1 MSFLYIKQR
10 NATIKETEIKKAV
23 SPALT
28 ERIKDLLY
36 LAGIQE
42 TGKRKTGEGDRRQ
55 ENGSQAKK
63 TGDRKMELR
72 ETILEG
78 TLEVFNRKGIKFTMD
93 DIARTL
99 NISKKTIYTVF
110 EDKNALFMDMV
121 DYLFD
126 SIKESEQQVLTDES
140 LGTLEKIKKILGVM
154 PEGYKNVDFRQ
165 LYMLKDKYPA
175 IYQRVEER
183 LETGWE
189 STISLLEQGMEG
201 GVIRK
206 VSIPLVK
213 MMLEASLEQFFR
225 RDILIRNNLGY
236 TEALEKVVDILVDG
250 IAVHSDK

>member
-1 MSFLYIKQR
+1 
-10 NATIKETEIKKAV
+10 
-23 SPALT
+23 
-28 ERIKDLLY
+28 
-36 LAGIQE
+36 
-42 TGKRKTGEGDRRQ
+42 
-55 ENGSQAKK
+55 
-63 TGDRKMELR
+63 MELR

-110 EDKNALFMDMV
+110 EDKNALFTDMV

-126 SIKESEQQVLTDES
+126 SIKESERQVLADET
-140 LGTLEKIKKILGVM
+140 LNTLEKIRKILGVM
-154 PEGYKNVDFRQ
+154 PESYKNVDFRQ

-175 IYQRVEER
+175 IYQKVEER

-189 STISLLEQGMEG
+189 STISLLEQGIEEG
-201 GVIRK
+201 VVRQ

-225 RDILIRNNLGY
+225 RDILIRNDMGY
-236 TEALEKVVDILVDG
+236 VEALEMVVDILVDG
-250 IAVHSDK
+250 IAVHRGEV

>member
-1 MSFLYIKQR
+1 
-10 NATIKETEIKKAV
+10 
-23 SPALT
+23 
-28 ERIKDLLY
+28 
-36 LAGIQE
+36 
-42 TGKRKTGEGDRRQ
+42 
-55 ENGSQAKK
+55 
-63 TGDRKMELR
+63 MELR

-126 SIKESEQQVLTDES
+126 SIKESEKQVLADET
-140 LGTLEKIKKILGVM
+140 LNTLEKIRKILGVM
-154 PEGYKNVDFRQ
+154 PESYKNVDFRQ

-175 IYQRVEER
+175 IYQKVEER
-183 LETGWE
+183 LGTGWE
-189 STISLLEQGMEG
+189 STISLLEQGIEE
-201 GVIRK
+201 GVIRQ

-225 RDILIRNNLGY
+225 RDILIRNDMGY
-236 TEALEKVVDILVDG
+236 VEALEMVVDILVDG
-250 IAVHSDK
+250 IAVHRGEKCEKN

>member
-1 MSFLYIKQR
+1 
-10 NATIKETEIKKAV
+10 
-23 SPALT
+23 
-28 ERIKDLLY
+28 
-36 LAGIQE
+36 
-42 TGKRKTGEGDRRQ
+42 
-55 ENGSQAKK
+55 
-63 TGDRKMELR
+63 MELR

-126 SIKESEQQVLTDES
+126 SIKESEKQVLADET
-140 LGTLEKIKKILGVM
+140 LNTLEKIRKILGVM
-154 PEGYKNVDFRQ
+154 PESYKNVDFRQ

-175 IYQRVEER
+175 IYQKVEER

-189 STISLLEQGMEG
+189 STISLLEQGIEEG
-201 GVIRK
+201 VVRQ

-225 RDILIRNNLGY
+225 RDILIRNDMGY
-236 TEALEKVVDILVDG
+236 VEALEMVVDILVDG
-250 IAVHSDK
+250 IAVHRSEKCEKN